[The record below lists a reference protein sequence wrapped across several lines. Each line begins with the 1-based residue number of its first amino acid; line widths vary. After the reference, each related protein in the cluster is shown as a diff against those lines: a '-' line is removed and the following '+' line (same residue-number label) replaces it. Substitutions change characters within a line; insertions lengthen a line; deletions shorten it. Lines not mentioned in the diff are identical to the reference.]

1 MSEVEH
7 ALSQLAFIQDRFAAS
22 TRFRGLAPLAVA
34 ATGVIALLVAVTE
47 TIGPAH
53 GLAGW
58 GFVPTWVAT
67 AVVAAGLIGVEALGR
82 ARRLHAGMADM
93 MLAGTLRLLLPFGA
107 AGAVMTFVI
116 MRAAPGVAWILP
128 GLWQMLVALIGFS
141 AVGTLP
147 KTIVWPASWY
157 FVTGTVTLLLSARSG
172 MPNPW
177 MMGIPFGIGQLLVA
191 FVLQRAGAA
200 DGRD

>member
-1 MSEVEH
+1 MSEVEE

-22 TRFRGLAPLAVA
+22 TRFRGLAPFAVA
-34 ATGVIALLVAVTE
+34 ATGVIAILVATTQ
-47 TIGPAH
+47 TIGPDA

-67 AVVAAGLIGVEALGR
+67 AVVAVSLIGVEALGR
-82 ARRLHAGMADM
+82 ARRLHAGMAEM

-116 MRAAPGVAWILP
+116 MRAAPDVAWILP
-128 GLWQMLVALIGFS
+128 GLWQMLVALMGFS

-147 KTIVWPASWY
+147 KTILWPASWY
-157 FVTGTVTLLLSARSG
+157 FLTGTATLLLAAHSG
-172 MPNPW
+172 TPEPW
-177 MMGIPFGIGQLLVA
+177 IMGVPFGIGQLLAA
-191 FVLQRAGAA
+191 FVLQRAGAT
-200 DGRD
+200 DGRR